1 MPSAN
6 TWCVPVPLHS
16 SQSAM
21 ALLHSNHKAYLITL
35 MVRPGMQTIIRTLRD
50 LSLILS
56 GSQLWARP
64 KVHCTTSRCYNDV
77 FSQSWF
83 LIKYFFFWCRERP
96 GLEDY
101 YHTGCPSATAGNRF
115 QFSTSN
121 HPASV
126 CTSRAWI
133 LPPVQ
138 GQPCILKILQSRI
151 TPWTPAYWNVQLL
164 GAWKMVQCTNNFLV
178 HEQFVTTSA
187 TQKQVTKGFFFFLEC
202 PRGLQTLNNRIVG
215 PVHGNLQ

>member
-1 MPSAN
+1 MGFNSSNRKAFQGGIRPERSFDSVGGLFFYFYFSRFFIFFCVCLVTVRSLKKIMPSAN

-83 LIKYFFFWCRERP
+83 F
-96 GLEDY
+96 
-101 YHTGCPSATAGNRF
+101 N
-115 QFSTSN
+115 
-121 HPASV
+121 
-126 CTSRAWI
+126 
-133 LPPVQ
+133 
-138 GQPCILKILQSRI
+138 KI
-151 TPWTPAYWNVQLL
+151 
-164 GAWKMVQCTNNFLV
+164 
-178 HEQFVTTSA
+178 
-187 TQKQVTKGFFFFLEC
+187 FFLLVPGTTR
-202 PRGLQTLNNRIVG
+202 PRRLLSHWLSQRNSG
-215 PVHGNLQ
+215 